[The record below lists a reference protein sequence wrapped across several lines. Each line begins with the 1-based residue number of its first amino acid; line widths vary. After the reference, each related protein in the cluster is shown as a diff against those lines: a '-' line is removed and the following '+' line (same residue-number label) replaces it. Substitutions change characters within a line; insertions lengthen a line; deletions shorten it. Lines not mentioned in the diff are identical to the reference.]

1 MDHGSRR
8 AIVAAFLA
16 NLGIAL
22 SKFVVFLLTGAASML
37 AEAIHSLADTGNQG
51 LLMLGGARSQRPADD
66 VHPFGYGTLRYFWA
80 FVVAL
85 VLFSVGGLFAMFE
98 GVEKL
103 LHPHKIDS
111 PALAIGVLLVS
122 ACLESFSLRTALHE
136 SRHEREGQSI
146 LQFVRRT
153 KIPELAIV
161 VLEDIGALVGLAFA
175 LVGVV
180 LAEVLHAPRWDAV
193 GSLAIGVL
201 LVGDRD
207 RAGDRDGEPARGRGR
222 RARDARADPDDPRRA
237 SRGRPRDRAAHVST
251 SGPDDLMVNAKLEF
265 APTLTA
271 PRISEVVNEL
281 EVSLRAAVPEARTI
295 FIEPDVYRPGRGR
308 RGRMTP
314 ANGADVSRSDRV
326 GRVARARKRRSEGI

>member
-66 VHPFGYGTLRYFWA
+66 LHPFGYGTLRYFWA

-85 VLFSVGGLFAMFE
+85 VLFSVGGLFAVFE

-111 PALAIGVLLVS
+111 PALAVGVLLLS

-136 SRHEREGQSI
+136 SRGEREGQSI

-161 VLEDIGALVGLAFA
+161 LLEDIGALLGLTFA
-175 LVGVV
+175 LLGVV
-180 LAEVLHAPRWDAV
+180 LAEVLHAPRWDAA

-201 LVGDRD
+201 LVAIAIVLAVEMASLLVGEAAAPEMVEKIRAILGAHPGVDRVIAL
-207 RAGDRDGEPARGRGR
+207 RT
-222 RARDARADPDDPRRA
+222 
-237 SRGRPRDRAAHVST
+237 SHV
-251 SGPDDLMVNAKLEF
+251 GPDDVVVNAKLEF
-265 APTLTA
+265 SPALTA
-271 PRISEVVNEL
+271 PKVSEVVNEL
-281 EVSLRAAVPEARTI
+281 EVALRAAVPEAHTI
-295 FIEPDVYRPGRGR
+295 FIEPDVYRPGDGD
-308 RGRMTP
+308 
-314 ANGADVSRSDRV
+314 AA
-326 GRVARARKRRSEGI
+326 E

>member
-85 VLFSVGGLFAMFE
+85 VLFSVGGLFAVFE

-136 SRHEREGQSI
+136 SRSEREGQSI

-161 VLEDIGALVGLAFA
+161 LLEDIGALLGLTFA
-175 LVGVV
+175 LLGVV

-201 LVGDRD
+201 LVAIAIVLAVEMASLLVGESAAPEMLEQIRTILGAHPGVDRVIAL
-207 RAGDRDGEPARGRGR
+207 RT
-222 RARDARADPDDPRRA
+222 
-237 SRGRPRDRAAHVST
+237 AHI
-251 SGPDDLMVNAKLEF
+251 GPDDLVVNAKLEF
-265 APTLTA
+265 GSALTA
-271 PRISEVVNEL
+271 PRVAVVVNEL
-281 EVSLRAAVPEARTI
+281 EATLRAAVPEARTI
-295 FIEPDVYRPGRGR
+295 FIEPDVYRPGDATAG
-308 RGRMTP
+308 
-314 ANGADVSRSDRV
+314 
-326 GRVARARKRRSEGI
+326 E

>member
-8 AIVAAFLA
+8 AIIAAFLA

-85 VLFSVGGLFAMFE
+85 VLFSVGGLFAVFE
-98 GVEKL
+98 GIEKL

-136 SRHEREGQSI
+136 SKREREGQSI
-146 LQFVRRT
+146 LQFVRST

-161 VLEDIGALVGLAFA
+161 LLEDIGALLGLAFA
-175 LVGVV
+175 LSGVV
-180 LAEVLHAPRWDAV
+180 LAEVLHAPRWDAA
-193 GSLAIGVL
+193 GSLAIGML
-201 LVGDRD
+201 LVGIAIMLAVETASLLIGEAAAPEMLARIRTILGSHPGVDRVIAL
-207 RAGDRDGEPARGRGR
+207 RT
-222 RARDARADPDDPRRA
+222 
-237 SRGRPRDRAAHVST
+237 SHV
-251 SGPDDLMVNAKLEF
+251 GPDDLVVNAKLEF
-265 APTLTA
+265 GAALTA
-271 PRISEVVNEL
+271 PRVAEVVNEL
-281 EVSLRAAVPEARTI
+281 EVTLRAAVPEARTI
-295 FIEPDVYRPGRGR
+295 FIEPDVYRPGE
-308 RGRMTP
+308 
-314 ANGADVSRSDRV
+314 GAA
-326 GRVARARKRRSEGI
+326 GE

>member
-37 AEAIHSLADTGNQG
+37 AESIHSLADTGNQG
-51 LLMLGGARSQRPADD
+51 LLMLGGARSRRPADE

-85 VLFSVGGLFAMFE
+85 VLFSVGGLFAVFE

-103 LHPHKIDS
+103 LQPHKIDS
-111 PALAIGVLLVS
+111 PTLAIGVLLLS

-136 SRHEREGQSI
+136 SKSEREGQSI
-146 LQFVRRT
+146 LHFVRST

-161 VLEDIGALVGLAFA
+161 LLEDIGALLGLAFA

-180 LAEVLHAPRWDAV
+180 LAEVLHAPRWDAA

-201 LVGDRD
+201 LVAIAIMLAIEMASLLVGEAAAPEMLEEIRTILGSHPGVDRVIAL
-207 RAGDRDGEPARGRGR
+207 RT
-222 RARDARADPDDPRRA
+222 
-237 SRGRPRDRAAHVST
+237 SHV
-251 SGPDDLMVNAKLEF
+251 GPDDLVVNAKLEF
-265 APTLTA
+265 GADLTSTRVA
-271 PRISEVVNEL
+271 EVVNEL
-281 EVSLRAAVPEARTI
+281 EVTLRAAVPEARTI
-295 FIEPDVYRPGRGR
+295 FIEPDVYRPEQ
-308 RGRMTP
+308 
-314 ANGADVSRSDRV
+314 GA
-326 GRVARARKRRSEGI
+326 AAE

>member
-1 MDHGSRR
+1 VDHGSRR

-37 AEAIHSLADTGNQG
+37 AESIHSLADTGNQG
-51 LLMLGGARSQRPADD
+51 LLMLGGARSRRPADD

-85 VLFSVGGLFAMFE
+85 VLFSVGGLFAVFE

-103 LHPHKIDS
+103 LHPHQIDS
-111 PALAIGVLLVS
+111 AALAIGVLLLS

-136 SRHEREGQSI
+136 SRDEREGQSI

-153 KIPELAIV
+153 KVPELAIV
-161 VLEDIGALVGLAFA
+161 LLEDIGALLGLAFA

-180 LAEVLHAPRWDAV
+180 LAEVLHAPRWDAA

-201 LVGDRD
+201 LIVIAIVLAVEMASLLVGEAAAPEMLEQIRTILGSHPGVDRVIAL
-207 RAGDRDGEPARGRGR
+207 RT
-222 RARDARADPDDPRRA
+222 
-237 SRGRPRDRAAHVST
+237 SHV
-251 SGPDDLMVNAKLEF
+251 GPDDLVVNAKLEF
-265 APTLTA
+265 GPALTSLRVA
-271 PRISEVVNEL
+271 EVVNEL
-281 EVSLRAAVPEARTI
+281 EVTLRAAVPEARTI
-295 FIEPDVYRPGRGR
+295 FIEPDVYRPEDDASG
-308 RGRMTP
+308 
-314 ANGADVSRSDRV
+314 
-326 GRVARARKRRSEGI
+326 E